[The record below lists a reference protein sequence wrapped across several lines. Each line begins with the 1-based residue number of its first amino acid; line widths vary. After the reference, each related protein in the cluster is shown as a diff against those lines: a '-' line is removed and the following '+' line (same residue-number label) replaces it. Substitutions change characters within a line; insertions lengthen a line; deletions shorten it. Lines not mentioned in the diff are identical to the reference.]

1 MPSERFLAGAWP
13 ACMLAA
19 ALAACTTPPRA
30 PAPASEPMRT
40 MKMPPAAAAS
50 AVEARAPASPS
61 AAATP
66 APAAPDRAQVLA
78 AAIGYA
84 ERVRGLPAAEVG
96 QDIQRLGESAYA
108 PLPATQLALA
118 LGQARNGANTAP
130 AQQLLQ
136 RVIADPAPDAQAL
149 QPFARLLLAQIADQR
164 RADEQAERQAL
175 QLREAQRRI
184 EQLNDRLEA
193 VRAIERSLP
202 GPARRE
208 PNRP

>member
-1 MPSERFLAGAWP
+1 MPNDRFLAGAWL

-19 ALAACTTPPRA
+19 ALAACATP
-30 PAPASEPMRT
+30 PAPATMPEPMRT
-40 MKMPPAAAAS
+40 IMVPPVAAPS
-50 AVEARAPASPS
+50 EVETRAPAS
-61 AAATP
+61 AP
-66 APAAPDRAQVLA
+66 APAAPDGAQVLV

-84 ERVRGLPAAEVG
+84 ARVRGLPGAELG
-96 QDIQRLGESAYA
+96 QEIQRLGEGTYA
-108 PLPATQLALA
+108 PLRATQLALA
-118 LGQARNGANTAP
+118 LGQARNSANTAR
-130 AQQLLQ
+130 AQLLLQ
-136 RVIADPAPDAQAL
+136 RVIADLSPDAQAL

-164 RADEQAERQAL
+164 RADEQAERQAQ

-202 GPARRE
+202 GPAPRE